1 MSTMFRGQFE
11 HAIDAKG
18 RTSLPSRF
26 RDVLLAGSDLRLV
39 LTRALFDRC
48 LHLYPMR
55 AWEELEAK
63 IAEMPQFEPNVV
75 AFRRLYL
82 SAAVECEIDKQG
94 RILVPPSLREHATLT
109 KSVMWLGHGQKAELW
124 SKDRWQAAEAM
135 SDADLATFKTAIA
148 EQFRL

>member
-1 MSTMFRGQFE
+1 MAMMFRGQFE

-26 RDVLLAGSDLRLV
+26 RDVLAAGNDLRLV

-75 AFRRLYL
+75 AFRRRYL
-82 SAAVECEIDKQG
+82 SAAVECELDKQG
-94 RILVPPSLREHATLT
+94 RILIPPSLRDHADLSKEVLWAGMGRT
-109 KSVMWLGHGQKAELW
+109 VELW
-124 SKDRWQAAEAM
+124 SQQRWQAAEVL
-135 SDADLATFKTAIA
+135 SDEELRSFKTAIS

>member
-1 MSTMFRGQFE
+1 MMFRGQFE

-18 RTSLPSRF
+18 RTSFPSRF
-26 RDVLLAGSDLRLV
+26 RDVLAAGGDLRLV

-75 AFRRLYL
+75 AFRRMYL
-82 SAAVECEIDKQG
+82 SAAVECELDKQG
-94 RILVPPSLREHATLT
+94 RILVPPSLRDHAGLEKDVVWAGMGRT
-109 KSVMWLGHGQKAELW
+109 AELW
-124 SKDRWQAAEAM
+124 SKERWQAASTM
-135 SDADLATFKTAIA
+135 SEADLQSFKAA
-148 EQFRL
+148 MEQFRL

>member
-18 RTSLPSRF
+18 RTSFPSRF
-26 RDVLLAGSDLRLV
+26 RDVLAAAGDLRLV

-75 AFRRLYL
+75 AFRRRYL

-94 RILVPPSLREHATLT
+94 RILIPPSLRDHAELT
-109 KSVMWLGHGQKAELW
+109 KDVIWAGMGRTAELW
-124 SKDRWQAAEAM
+124 SKERWDAAQAM
-135 SDADLATFKTAIA
+135 SEGELQSFKDAIA
-148 EQFRL
+148 QQLRL

>member
-26 RDVLLAGSDLRLV
+26 RDVLGAGNDLRLV

-48 LHLYPMR
+48 LHLHPMR

-75 AFRRLYL
+75 AFRRMYL
-82 SAAVECEIDKQG
+82 SAAVECELDKQG
-94 RILVPPSLREHATLT
+94 RILVPPSLRDHAELSKEVLWAGMGRT
-109 KSVMWLGHGQKAELW
+109 VELW
-124 SKDRWQAAEAM
+124 SQQRWQAAEVL
-135 SDADLATFKTAIA
+135 SDEELRSFKTAM
-148 EQFRL
+148 EQLRL